1 MNKYIITAREIE
13 RMLNLA
19 AMEEAG
25 CLSRAGKEELNELVA
40 RVQEVIDELAAWWK
54 EIKRNKEAAKSDKE
68 DSKSEESEESEARR
82 FDYLLQ
88 ECAATFWMCPSVD
101 DEGKSVRM
109 VLVVKKEQ
117 VDQMR
122 RLGFTMNGSMIPVRC
137 YEFYSKMMSAMWKR
151 GFHPRRMAHNGG
163 ICGCQD
169 PSIFWE
175 LMNDESW
182 KGFKK
187 VQESRNDCEGPF
199 YTVWVQ
205 WVCKLNREYAASE
218 DATTKFFNSS
228 KSSMI
233 SDWGRAVRQSQE
245 LPTRPQDL
253 VKKVKVDDPR
263 LTPIVRELAYKVG
276 GIKPGR
282 WDIEFDKVC
291 NSLSEDDKWLEAVG
305 VSNDDLPAIRAA
317 VRNGISELRAT
328 SPKFNELIW
337 SNLFI
342 HGMKE
347 ENVSRDYD
355 KSRDSINERQ
365 LSIEQGNDDD
375 VELGND
381 DDVELGNDDD
391 SGDEC
396 DEGLGQSDFFEGDAS
411 DEQELGTLIR
421 ELMRETYVTALLKR
435 AGKKDSRKRA
445 FVAAVEAVMGAG
457 EESRQEA
464 LLLWDQAK
472 ADKER
477 KKELEA
483 YWKKWEQEVEKEK
496 ELRKA
501 KRARRGSRAKRAAR
515 A

>member
-54 EIKRNKEAAKSDKE
+54 EIKRNKEEIKAKNA
-68 DSKSEESEESEARR
+68 EAKNKDEKQVPVPRVN
-82 FDYLLQ
+82 YSPQ
-88 ECAATFWMCPSVD
+88 EHAATLWLCPSVD
-101 DEGKSVRM
+101 DERKSVQL
-109 VLVVKKEQ
+109 VLVVRQEQ

-137 YEFYSKMMSAMWKR
+137 YEFYAEMMAAMWKR

-163 ICGCQD
+163 NCGCQD

-182 KGFKK
+182 KGFEK

-199 YTVWVQ
+199 YTEWVK

-233 SDWGRAVRQSQE
+233 SDWGRAVRKSQE
-245 LPTRPQDL
+245 LPSRPEDL
-253 VKKVKVDDPR
+253 AEEVEVDDPR
-263 LTPIVRELAYKVG
+263 LAPIVRELAYKLG

-291 NSLSEDDKWLEAVG
+291 NRLSEDDKWLEAVG
-305 VSNDDLPAIRAA
+305 VSNGDVPAIRAA

-328 SPKFNELIW
+328 SPKFTELIW
-337 SNLFI
+337 SDLFI
-342 HGMKE
+342 YGMKE
-347 ENVSRDYD
+347 ENVSRKYD
-355 KSRDSINERQ
+355 ESSDLNSEWQ
-365 LSIEQGNDDD
+365 LPVEQ
-375 VELGND
+375 
-381 DDVELGNDDD
+381 GNDDD

-421 ELMRETYVTALLKR
+421 ELMRATYVGALLKR
-435 AGKKDSRKRA
+435 AGIKESRKRA

-472 ADKER
+472 ADEER
-477 KKELEA
+477 TKELEA
-483 YWKKWEQEVEKEK
+483 YWKQWEQEVKKEK

-501 KRARRGSRAKRAAR
+501 KRARRGSRAKRAGR